1 MQEKLFKPNSKISK
15 AIATMIGIMLV
26 VGMIPFAAIA
36 ASPKTALAADSV
48 EVISGDRIYYDGWFT
63 RDMNT
68 SAGAPVI
75 CVQPAKPSPVTGEY
89 AKQDLLVEA
98 SSGQNGAPIRSAL
111 YYGWGSPGFEPSYW
125 PATWYDGSEMTP
137 ERYRVCQHLL
147 LSDMYA
153 LNSAPALKGCS
164 ASFKNWVWD
173 NIIGWR
179 PEGLVENY
187 NEMTRGYIENN
198 AYSVPDDFNCYA
210 IGGGSYQICVTFDK
224 TGFAQV
230 AKASTNS
237 DITAGNSCYSL
248 AGIVYDLYKDPACND
263 YAGSVTLDANG
274 NSNTLELNAGTY
286 YARENQASTANT
298 GYAWDSTVHT
308 VVVSSGET
316 TTLNVTD
323 KPQNDPAAMW
333 VGKIDLET
341 TLNMPQ
347 GSASLAGAEF
357 TVRYYDGYYDTVEA
371 AEASGLPTRTWVV
384 ATNENGYAQL
394 NKEYQVAGD
403 ELYKDSAGYVTI
415 PLGTVLIQE
424 TKAPIGYLIGDD
436 TVYVRQITSN
446 NSLEAVE
453 TYDIPTVPEQVKRGD
468 LEFVKTSEKNMARL
482 ANVPFRLTSETTG
495 ENHILVTDE
504 NGYVSTSA
512 NWNLHS
518 NNTNKNDDVEDEAFD
533 NESGIWFGQ
542 DAEGNIATLNDEV
555 GALPY
560 DTYTLE
566 ELPCSANEGH
576 KLITLNG
583 IVVKRDSKTV
593 DLGTLDDPVSDIY
606 LGTTA
611 YDGGDLDKS
620 IAPDPTSV
628 VIDNVEYMN
637 VIEGKTYKLEAQ
649 LMYAQTG
656 EPIKVNGEDVIA
668 TKEFVPTTTNGK
680 VTMTIPFNAV
690 DFAGTDI
697 VVYERMYLNDKL
709 VGEHTDPADP
719 DQIVRV
725 LQPTIGTTA
734 VDGEDGDKMLVASDS
749 NTIIDT
755 VEYKNLVPGKEYT
768 LSGKLMLK
776 TYDEDGYVTAGPA
789 TDAEGDEITATTTFT
804 PTDKDGSVEV
814 TFTVPAELYDNGS
827 SIVVYETLLRGDVV
841 IVAHEDPNDED
852 QTVQIAYPEIST
864 TAYGKYYDDKLI
876 VADKDAGI
884 RDIVSYENLV
894 AGADYT
900 LYGIL
905 MDKSTEQP
913 LIIADATDNEDA
925 VEGDDAKNATNDAE
939 LETMM
944 RELRDVLG
952 FDEMDMDST
961 GVIKPVDFDMDAVK
975 TVLAKYP
982 DLASAI
988 VTSDAA
994 FAPEKVSGKTE
1005 VDFIFDASQWIKD
1018 EIAPQTVVYEMLVKD
1033 GRIVAVHTD
1042 INDEGQTVQ
1051 ITPST
1056 IGTTAT
1062 DKTDGDHEALPSKE
1076 TTIVD
1081 KVEYKN
1087 LVPGKEYTLS
1097 GKLMLKETGEQL
1109 IINDKPVE
1117 ATTTFVPNDSDGFTE
1132 IEFTF
1137 DSTGLIDKEI
1147 VAFESVSKDGIEV
1160 AIHADIDDEA
1170 QTVVIK
1176 VPPEGTGFFKTGG
1189 STWIYVLMILALAGV
1204 AAYFGRKYYLVR
1216 KDEAAGEAKI
1226 VEDFEEQADDETT
1239 EEVVEEVAAST
1250 PPKSDDDEAEPDT
1263 SKSDSDE

>member
-1 MQEKLFKPNSKISK
+1 MQDKLLQNSKTNKIISLIMVVML
-15 AIATMIGIMLV
+15 AI
-26 VGMIPFAAIA
+26 GMIPAGAIA
-36 ASPKTALAADSV
+36 ASADKAYAADSV

-98 SSGQNGAPIRSAL
+98 SGGQQGASIRSAL
-111 YYGWGSPGFEPSYW
+111 YYGYGSPGFEPSYW

-137 ERYRVCQHLL
+137 DRYRVCQHLL

-164 ASFKNWVWD
+164 QNFKQWVWSNVIGYEPGGQVD
-173 NIIGWR
+173 NY
-179 PEGLVENY
+179 EN
-187 NEMTRGYIENN
+187 MTRGQIEAN
-198 AYSVPDDFNCYA
+198 AYNVPDDFNCYA
-210 IGGGSYQICVTFDK
+210 IGGGSYQVCVTFDK

-230 AKASTNS
+230 AKTSTNA
-237 DITAGNSCYSL
+237 DITVGNSCYTL
-248 AGIVYDLYKDPACND
+248 AGIVYDLYRDASCTD

-274 NSNTLELNAGTY
+274 SSNTLELNAGTY
-286 YARENQASTANT
+286 YARENQASTEGK
-298 GYAWDSTVHT
+298 GYAWDSSVHT

-316 TTLNVTD
+316 TTLSVAD
-323 KPQNDPAAMW
+323 KPQNDPAAMLA
-333 VGKIDLET
+333 GKIDLET
-341 TLNMPQ
+341 TRNLPQ

-371 AEASGLPTRTWVV
+371 AEASGQPTRTWVV
-384 ATNENGYAQL
+384 ATDEDGYADL
-394 NKEYQVAGD
+394 SDEYKVAGD
-403 ELYKDSAGYVTI
+403 DLYYHSNGDPTL
-415 PLGTVLIQE
+415 PLGTVLIKE
-424 TKAPIGYLIGDD
+424 IKAPIGYNINDD
-436 TVYVRQITSN
+436 EVYVRQITSN
-446 NSLEAVE
+446 SFMESV
-453 TYDIPTVPEQVKRGD
+453 TTFHIPTVPEQVKRGD

-504 NGYVSTSA
+504 NGYVSTSS

-518 NNTNKNDDVEDEAFD
+518 NNTNNNDDVIDEAFD
-533 NESGIWFGQ
+533 NESGVWFGQ
-542 DAEGNIATLNDEV
+542 DAEGNKAALNDEV

-611 YDGGDLDKS
+611 YDGEDLDKA

-637 VIEGKTYKLEAQ
+637 LIEGKTYTLEAQ
-649 LMYAQTG
+649 LMHAQTG
-656 EPIKVNGEDVIA
+656 DPIKINGEDVIVR
-668 TKEFVPTTTNGK
+668 KDFVPVTTNGK
-680 VTMTIPFNAV
+680 ITMTIPFNAV

-697 VVYERMYLNDKL
+697 VVYERMYLGDKL
-709 VGEHTDPADP
+709 VGEHSDPSDP

-725 LQPTIGTTA
+725 LQPTLGTTA
-734 VDGEDGDKMLVASDS
+734 VDGEDGDKTLVASDN
-749 NTIIDT
+749 NTIVDK
-755 VEYKNLVPGKEYT
+755 VEYTNLVPGKEYT
-768 LSGKLMLK
+768 VSGKLMVK
-776 TYDEDGYVTAGPA
+776 GFDEDGNAVMSVA
-789 TDAEGDEITATTTFT
+789 TNAQGDEISASTTFT
-804 PTDKDGSVEV
+804 PTEKDGMVEV

-827 SIVVYETLLRGDVV
+827 SIVVFETLLRGDVV
-841 IVAHEDPNDED
+841 IVSHEDPNDED
-852 QTVQIAYPEIST
+852 QTVVIAYPEIKT
-864 TAYGKYYDDKLI
+864 TAYDKNYDEKVV

-894 AGADYT
+894 SGAEYT

-905 MDKSTEQP
+905 MNKTTEQP
-913 LIIADATDNEDA
+913 LIIEDATEDEPTVDN
-925 VEGDDAKNATNDAE
+925 GE
-939 LETMM
+939 LATMM
-944 RELRDVLG
+944 DELRDVLG
-952 FDEMDMDST
+952 FEEMDMDSS

-975 TVLAKYP
+975 TILAKYP
-982 DLASAI
+982 ELSSAI
-988 VTSDAA
+988 VTSDAT

-1005 VDFIFDASQWIKD
+1005 VNFTFDASQWIKD
-1018 EIAPQTVVYEMLVKD
+1018 ESAPQTVVFEMLVKD
-1033 GRIVAVHTD
+1033 DRIVAVHTD

-1051 ITPST
+1051 ITPSS

-1081 KVEYKN
+1081 KVEYTN
-1087 LVPGKEYTLS
+1087 LVPGKEYTLF

-1109 IINDKPVE
+1109 IIDDKPVE
-1117 ATTTFVPNDSDGFTE
+1117 SVTTFVPNDANGFVE

-1137 DSTGLIDKEI
+1137 DSTSLLNKEI

-1160 AIHADIDDEA
+1160 AVHADINDEA
-1170 QTVVIK
+1170 QTVIIK
-1176 VPPEGTGFFKTGG
+1176 NPPDGTGFSKTGG
-1189 STWIYVLMILALAGV
+1189 NTWIFVLLILAAAGV
-1204 AAYFGRKYYLVR
+1204 ATYFARRYYLSR
-1216 KDEAAGEAKI
+1216 KKDVTEASSENKDADTDDSDN
-1226 VEDFEEQADDETT
+1226 EDLSDDEIDQQDI
-1239 EEVVEEVAAST
+1239 EE
-1250 PPKSDDDEAEPDT
+1250 T
-1263 SKSDSDE
+1263 SKDSEE